1 MYLLMEIPIPGSTPR
16 EDQTAGESTLGITEQ
31 PTSESGRMASS
42 TAKATGRKVI
52 KQRTLWEHHIKVS
65 TNLIR
70 NGVMAPSPGHLGIST

>member
-1 MYLLMEIPIPGSTPR
+1 MFLLMEIPIPESTPR

-31 PTSESGRMASS
+31 PTSESGRMVSS

-52 KQRTLWEHHIKVS
+52 KQRILWELHTKVS

-70 NGVMAPSPGHLGIST
+70 NGVMALSLGHLEIST